1 MDCRIHL
8 WTAPKYNRYNIAYMF
23 VQSWLINLSLPRTE
37 DQPRREE
44 RGSLSTFRPLLNWWE
59 DILKLF
65 IKVFALIFSTNIF
78 VLDIFSV
85 LRCCVQNRLTKFAR
99 GEFWLTVNAFMEF
112 PRHEMCHR
120 LQTMEICQYVVGKFN
135 IFLHRIKIT
144 TDKCFAEG
152 CPFIC
157 RISSEPRLCSVELQT
172 NVIWRF
178 LMISQS
184 RRRSLLGLSPGWK
197 CPIASESHLSLMIIV
212 SVYQSLHNLGS
223 TRV

>member
-1 MDCRIHL
+1 M
-8 WTAPKYNRYNIAYMF
+8 
-23 VQSWLINLSLPRTE
+23 
-37 DQPRREE
+37 
-44 RGSLSTFRPLLNWWE
+44 
-59 DILKLF
+59 
-65 IKVFALIFSTNIF
+65 FALIFSTNIF

-172 NVIWRF
+172 NEGSWWFHNHGEGPLWFKVATTTF
-178 LMISQS
+178 TFKT
-184 RRRSLLGLSPGWK
+184 LLRHYAKQFYVYLPWGLGPFS
-197 CPIASESHLSLMIIV
+197 IV
-212 SVYQSLHNLGS
+212 S
-223 TRV
+223 